1 MVRVRIATAC
11 LLLVNINV
19 INAVTHA
26 VTPSMTGPQVSGV
39 FSAVSDGDVIEFA
52 AGMYNTACGLNVS
65 SAQVTIAGAGS
76 LQTVLNCTEAESR
89 HFEIS
94 GMGVV
99 LRDLH
104 LTGGFSQC
112 VPSSPTCGDCQC
124 GQSTPDGGNGGCVL
138 VTASAATFRDI
149 VISKCST
156 TWHGGGVSVASNS
169 HLDLDGVS
177 VSECVAADHGGA
189 VYVGASSNLSVH
201 GNSTI
206 ADNTAGGNGGA
217 FCTDGGSLLMKGGV
231 KLSRNIAANGGAVA
245 AYLVKFLSS
254 SPSLGCAARSSRR
267 ACSCP
272 RLWWRCPMELC
283 WKRTSAMAAE
293 EQ

>member
-1 MVRVRIATAC
+1 MSGTVTATTMAIAILKQQRGRLNLEASGRLILSSPLESPAIEVGRAIYRWEQEQGPNQTNGVMVRVRIATAC

-112 VPSSPTCGDCQC
+112 VPSSPTCGD
-124 GQSTPDGGNGGCVL
+124 
-138 VTASAATFRDI
+138 
-149 VISKCST
+149 
-156 TWHGGGVSVASNS
+156 
-169 HLDLDGVS
+169 
-177 VSECVAADHGGA
+177 
-189 VYVGASSNLSVH
+189 
-201 GNSTI
+201 
-206 ADNTAGGNGGA
+206 
-217 FCTDGGSLLMKGGV
+217 
-231 KLSRNIAANGGAVA
+231 
-245 AYLVKFLSS
+245 
-254 SPSLGCAARSSRR
+254 
-267 ACSCP
+267 
-272 RLWWRCPMELC
+272 
-283 WKRTSAMAAE
+283 
-293 EQ
+293 